1 MAGQPPSR
9 AHRTQQMRTAET
21 QDKLVRATL
30 DVLYSGGHEGFTTQR
45 VCDVAGVSRGA
56 MLHHFPTRATLLV
69 AAIGRLLDDA
79 IADIRALA
87 GRVHSHEMSLDA
99 FVDALWRDHFA
110 NRLFYITLE
119 YITVAR
125 ADIDVRQSLIPVV
138 RRFHAALDETWREVF
153 PTAAMPANGVAVILN
168 LTLCLLR
175 GMGVQTVLRP
185 DDAPYYESLLVVW
198 KAVMAALIAGEVQ
211 DFAALARQ
219 IPHDASHLDD
229 ITKIETRDGWK

>member
-1 MAGQPPSR
+1 MSQTANAK

-21 QDKLVRATL
+21 QDKLIRATL
-30 DVLYSGGHEGFTTQR
+30 DVLYAGGHEAFSTQR

-56 MLHHFPTRATLLV
+56 MLHHFPTRASLLV

-79 IADIRALA
+79 TADIRALA
-87 GRVHSHEMSLDA
+87 TRVHHHEITVDA

-125 ADIDVRQSLIPVV
+125 ADSAVRDALIPVV
-138 RRFHAALDETWREVF
+138 RHFHEALDETWGQVF
-153 PTAAMPANGVAVILN
+153 PAGAVPANGVAVILN

-185 DDAPYYESLLVVW
+185 GDTAYYGSLLTVW
-198 KAVMAALIAGEVQ
+198 KAIMAALTAGGAL
-211 DFAALARQ
+211 DFAELARHL
-219 IPHDASHLDD
+219 PSDAQHHQNT
-229 ITKIETRDGWK
+229 TKNQHSG